1 MEFMA
6 APQTDDLANVASEEI
21 AEIDAL
27 VQKVLDANLPEE
39 LKTRSLN
46 MLNRLKRLAKYGYF
60 SKEFEPVEKFIGWVI
75 RIPRGKMSVDNLD
88 LEHVQK
94 QLDSTHYGLQ
104 GVKVRILEYVAML
117 NLLTKQEKREPIEP
131 INSAPVATGD
141 PSKPIL
147 PPEVLA
153 QPPAPA
159 VVAEEPEVKINAI
172 NKAPVICFVGVQG
185 IGKTSIAKSIAAA
198 LGRKFIRIPLGGL
211 ANVTELRGVVKS
223 EVNSEPG
230 QIIKSFIRSEV
241 MNPLI
246 LLDEI
251 DKVSK
256 ENSVQADVM
265 AVLLEILDPEQNY
278 SFVDHYLDY
287 PVDLSKCIF
296 ICTANNLGGISAA
309 LLDRLEVIR
318 MISYSDEE
326 KIQIARNYLLPH
338 VMDEAGL
345 TKENIIFDDD
355 VWPLVIRPMG
365 FDAGIRQ
372 LERTLKMFVRKIA
385 KKIVLKEGSSFRITK
400 DNFKE
405 YIPLDIGVFS

>member
-1 MEFMA
+1 MA
-6 APQTDDLANVASEEI
+6 APQSTDLANVASEEI

-75 RIPRGKMSVDNLD
+75 RIPWGKLSIDNLD
-88 LEHVQK
+88 LERVQK
-94 QLDSTHYGLQ
+94 QLDSTHFGLQ
-104 GVKVRILEYVAML
+104 GVKERILEYVAML
-117 NLLTKQEKREPIEP
+117 NLLTKQEKGEPQ
-131 INSAPVATGD
+131 VAVT
-141 PSKPIL
+141 
-147 PPEVLA
+147 
-153 QPPAPA
+153 PAPA
-159 VVAEEPEVKINAI
+159 VSGDPSQPVAPPALPEQQPAPPVTVVKSEVKTNAI

-223 EVNSEPG
+223 EVNAEPG

-246 LLDEI
+246 LLDEV

-326 KIQIARNYLLPH
+326 KIQIARNYLLPK